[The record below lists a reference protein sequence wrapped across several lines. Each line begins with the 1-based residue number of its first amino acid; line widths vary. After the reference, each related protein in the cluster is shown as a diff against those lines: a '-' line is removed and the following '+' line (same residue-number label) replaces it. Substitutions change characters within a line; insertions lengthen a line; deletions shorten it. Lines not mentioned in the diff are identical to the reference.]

1 MCEVGVVQGG
11 PAAQRW
17 LTGRERTLGEGMQ
30 NGVSV
35 SAVCCGDDLRT
46 ERQIHER
53 GNRDKV

>member
-1 MCEVGVVQGG
+1 MQGG
-11 PAAQRW
+11 LAAQRW

-35 SAVCCGDDLRT
+35 SAVCCGDELRT